1 MFDVEFVRLLHGGMA
16 CVDTDVAAPWG
27 KCCINLSSPK
37 PVTSSY

>member
-1 MFDVEFVRLLHGGMA
+1 MFNVVFVRLLYGAMA

-27 KCCINLSSPK
+27 KCCINLSSLK